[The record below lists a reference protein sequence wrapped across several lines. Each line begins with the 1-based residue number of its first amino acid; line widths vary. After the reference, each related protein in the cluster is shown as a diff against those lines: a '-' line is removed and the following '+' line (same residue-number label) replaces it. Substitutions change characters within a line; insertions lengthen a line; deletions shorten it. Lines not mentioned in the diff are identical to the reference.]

1 MREELRQNFEEPVGE
16 KKETSPLE
24 KEYEFN
30 QAALKKALEE
40 EIKRKISRGLS
51 DDEKK
56 EGLRSDVFFNI
67 MVEYNSLVGDSRI
80 KVDDPFALDELVKE
94 LKVLIE
100 DLRNEGALKK
110 IEEENNF
117 VLKLNDKIISKE
129 HIDPQI
135 KKITSGLRPGIE
147 ETWGIG
153 LGIPKD
159 DK

>member
-1 MREELRQNFEEPVGE
+1 MG
-16 KKETSPLE
+16 KKQETSVE
-24 KEYEFN
+24 GEYEFN
-30 QAALKKALEE
+30 RAVLKKALET
-40 EIKRKISRGLS
+40 EIKRKIAKGLS
-51 DDEKK
+51 DNEKK

-67 MVEYNSLVGDSRI
+67 MNEYNSLAGDSRI
-80 KVDDPFALDELVKE
+80 KVDDPFALDELVNE

-117 VLKLNDKIISKE
+117 VFKLNEKIIEKE

-135 KKITSGLRPGIE
+135 KKIEKSGLRSGIKE
-147 ETWGIG
+147 VWGVG
-153 LGIPKD
+153 LGIPRD